1 MIASADSR
9 TDDERR
15 HNAAVCELDEARA
28 LIKLI
33 QEGKADRNCQLPFEV
48 SAAIRM
54 CAKLLDSAIRII
66 RD

>member
-1 MIASADSR
+1 MNTSTDNG
-9 TDDERR
+9 TDDER
-15 HNAAVCELDEARA
+15 HNAAVCKLDEARA
-28 LIKLI
+28 LIKLV

-54 CAKLLDSAIRII
+54 CAKLLDSAIPTI

>member
-1 MIASADSR
+1 MSTSTDSR

-15 HNAAVCELDEARA
+15 HSEAACELDEARA

-33 QEGKADRNCQLPFEV
+33 QEGEADRNCQLPFEV
-48 SAAIRM
+48 HAAIRM
-54 CAKLLDSAIRII
+54 CAKLLDSAIPNI

>member
-1 MIASADSR
+1 MSTSANSR
-9 TDDERR
+9 TDDKQLHDE
-15 HNAAVCELDEARA
+15 AVCKLDEARA

-33 QEGKADRNCQLPFEV
+33 QEGEADRNCQLPFEV

-54 CAKLLDSAIRII
+54 SAKLLNSAIPNI